1 MSSKFTFLD
10 CFTEDF
16 SSFAFFPVPKSGNEG
31 WPGLILWM
39 RLDEIIFYEGKAGR
53 KKLVVD
59 LIYDIRMHHA
69 DNLIKWRL
77 TETTDMQPR
86 D

>member
-1 MSSKFTFLD
+1 
-10 CFTEDF
+10 
-16 SSFAFFPVPKSGNEG
+16 
-31 WPGLILWM
+31 M